1 MCCAE
6 YGEETESKY
15 LATDFSWPLDYWLLT
30 VELIFIDDQQIKFT
44 ARSRLLKKLF
54 LSKTFHRFAR
64 YEREAARCCIMF
76 CSVPLFRTQ
85 RHDFS

>member
-1 MCCAE
+1 MRCLE
-6 YGEETESKY
+6 YGEEIHSRY

-30 VELIFIDDQQIKFT
+30 VELIFINDQQITFR

-64 YEREAARCCIMF
+64 FERE
-76 CSVPLFRTQ
+76 VV
-85 RHDFS
+85 